1 MEILYWSQVLG
12 NIGVALSIVGS
23 MLLVA
28 FIVMFFMIHLSYEE
42 PYSSYEEASLKHFKH
57 VRKVLG
63 WVSIPMF
70 VLGMFIPTTEQ
81 FYVIYGV
88 GSIIDSVKD
97 KEIVKQLPEKYIE
110 LLDAWAEKHLNNE

>member
-12 NIGVALSIVGS
+12 NIGVAFSIVGS

-42 PYSSYEEASLKHFKH
+42 PYSSYEEASLKRLKH
-57 VRKVLG
+57 VKKVLG

-70 VLGMFIPTTEQ
+70 TLGMFIPTTEQ

-97 KEIVKQLPEKYIE
+97 KEVVKQLPEKYIE
-110 LLDAWAEKHLNNE
+110 LLDAWAEKQLNNE